1 MTALTAIIISLPGA
15 AGRRRFVGR
24 ALERVGLP
32 YAFLDATPGKALSEE
47 WITNNVSTELRNR
60 LESRNHSLSYV
71 NTVACADSHR
81 RAQRL
86 VASGD
91 EGRYYLILEDDVLVN
106 RLLVS
111 GWPEIERALR
121 DTARD
126 IAFAGYSLPAGAT
139 SGTLIARA
147 TKHYALLRY
156 PATKTLGA
164 FGYLVTPAGAK
175 MLLRCNDDLIRDT
188 ADNFRIN
195 ELGLSDNVALISPK
209 LISSGYLP
217 TTIGYPGSARLG
229 ALKRAL
235 TRLPILR
242 QIYIWRQQN

>member
-1 MTALTAIIISLPGA
+1 MTTLCAIVISLPDA
-15 AGRRRFVGR
+15 ADRRRFVGR
-24 ALERVGLP
+24 ALKRTGLS
-32 YAFLDATPGKALSEE
+32 YAFLDATPGKDLSEE
-47 WITNNVSTELRNR
+47 WIVGNVSAELRDR
-60 LESRNHSLSYV
+60 LEARNHSSSYM

-86 VASGD
+86 VADGE
-91 EGRYYLILEDDVLVN
+91 EGRYYLILEDDVLVDQ
-106 RLLVS
+106 LLVS
-111 GWPEIERALR
+111 RWLEIERALR
-121 DTARD
+121 QSARD
-126 IAFAGYSLPAGAT
+126 IAFVGYSLPTGAT
-139 SGTLIARA
+139 SGRLIARA
-147 TKHYALLRY
+147 TRRHVLLEY

-195 ELGLSDNVALISPK
+195 ELHLSNNAALFSPK

-229 ALKRAL
+229 SLKRILA
-235 TRLPILR
+235 RLPILR